1 MNVAGPFFRAVACV
15 LAFSVAA
22 YPASNPLSA
31 SAAHSPTKG
40 AGQTTTQS
48 AAQNTAQ
55 NAKNPAHKP
64 HPQTQ
69 SDPATASTKR
79 LETLARQLKQKNP
92 GASYSQLSV
101 IANQKSSGI
110 LGMRAAL
117 ALGYYDLNKNR
128 YAEAVKWLE
137 PAQNDPLL
145 RDYALFYSAE
155 ANIALNKNGVALGQL
170 KQFRK
175 SYPDSVLTEQAL
187 AAMGTAALS
196 SSQPGELLAA
206 LDSYPAL
213 KDKPALLFLRAEA
226 YEQTNQPL
234 KAAADYQKVY
244 YVYATAEQAREAGEK
259 LGFLRGTLGNQL
271 PAIPIEKQLEHA
283 AAIFSAKQWTEARDE
298 YSRLLSLLKGP
309 DQERAELR
317 ILLCGLALGSNP
329 SQVSNLKINDADV
342 DAERYYSLANY
353 YRNQAQE
360 APMVSAIDAAIAR
373 DPASRWTEAALFLG
387 GNYYWVQ
394 LDRDRAVGYYKRLA
408 DNFPTAT
415 DATPAQWRVAWAAVL
430 KRQSDASELL
440 IDHLRRFAGSPFAPD
455 ALYWLG
461 RLAEESD
468 NPALARAY
476 YEKLQSRFPQNYFS
490 TAASAHL
497 KKLGPGPVADAAVLV
512 SVQPLPASLTLG
524 PTIPAAAANR
534 QARADALRSI
544 GFDASAELELRAAYA
559 ATGEPRLLL
568 EAAQE
573 AAASGRIGVAI
584 VTVRQIYPQLEWRR
598 FEDVPREVWL
608 AAYAMPFQPSIRS
621 RSAAVGLDPMLTAGL
636 IRQESAY
643 QPEAHSVAN
652 AFGLMQ
658 LLPKTA
664 RRYAKQ
670 AKVRYSTPMLFEPDY
685 NIHLGTIYLAGLRR
699 DFGSVESALAAYNA
713 GEERVAQWTA
723 GQTYREP
730 AEFVDSIPFTETREY
745 VEIVT
750 RNADIY
756 RKLYGTSPAVPAVAK
771 SPAATR
777 SAVKTV
783 KAKPIRGAHVESR
796 KTGTSTGE

>member
-1 MNVAGPFFRAVACV
+1 
-15 LAFSVAA
+15 
-22 YPASNPLSA
+22 
-31 SAAHSPTKG
+31 
-40 AGQTTTQS
+40 
-48 AAQNTAQ
+48 
-55 NAKNPAHKP
+55 
-64 HPQTQ
+64 
-69 SDPATASTKR
+69 
-79 LETLARQLKQKNP
+79 
-92 GASYSQLSV
+92 
-101 IANQKSSGI
+101 
-110 LGMRAAL
+110 
-117 ALGYYDLNKNR
+117 
-128 YAEAVKWLE
+128 
-137 PAQNDPLL
+137 
-145 RDYALFYSAE
+145 
-155 ANIALNKNGVALGQL
+155 
-170 KQFRK
+170 
-175 SYPDSVLTEQAL
+175 
-187 AAMGTAALS
+187 
-196 SSQPGELLAA
+196 
-206 LDSYPAL
+206 
-213 KDKPALLFLRAEA
+213 
-226 YEQTNQPL
+226 
-234 KAAADYQKVY
+234 
-244 YVYATAEQAREAGEK
+244 
-259 LGFLRGTLGNQL
+259 
-271 PAIPIEKQLEHA
+271 
-283 AAIFSAKQWTEARDE
+283 
-298 YSRLLSLLKGP
+298 
-309 DQERAELR
+309 
-317 ILLCGLALGSNP
+317 
-329 SQVSNLKINDADV
+329 
-342 DAERYYSLANY
+342 
-353 YRNQAQE
+353 
-360 APMVSAIDAAIAR
+360 MVSAIDAAIAR
-373 DPASRWTEAALFLG
+373 DPASRSSEAALFLG

-440 IDHLRRFAGSPFAPD
+440 IDHLRRFPGSPFAPD

-461 RLAEESD
+461 RLAQESD

-713 GEERVAQWTA
+713 GEERVTQWTA

-771 SPAATR
+771 SPAGTR

-783 KAKPIRGAHVESR
+783 KAKPIRGAHVDSR
-796 KTGTSTGE
+796 KTRTSSGE

>member
-1 MNVAGPFFRAVACV
+1 MNVAGPFFRTLASV

-31 SAAHSPTKG
+31 PAIQTAHRSP
-40 AGQTTTQS
+40 S
-48 AAQNTAQ
+48 
-55 NAKNPAHKP
+55 KP
-64 HPQTQ
+64 
-69 SDPATASTKR
+69 ASTSPAAPAKR

-92 GASYSQLSV
+92 GTSYAQLSV
-101 IANQKSSGI
+101 IASQKSSGVVAT
-110 LGMRAAL
+110 RAAL
-117 ALGYYDLNKNR
+117 ALGYYDLSKNH

-145 RDYALFYSAE
+145 RDYALFYSAQ
-155 ANIALNKNGVALGQL
+155 ANLALNKNGVALGQL

-175 SYPDSVLTEQAL
+175 SYPDSVLTDPAL
-187 AAMGTAALS
+187 AALGTAALAS
-196 SSQPGELLAA
+196 AQPKEILAA
-206 LDSYPAL
+206 LDNYPAL

-226 YEQTNQPL
+226 YEALNDPVR
-234 KAAADYQKVY
+234 AAIDYQKVY
-244 YVYATAEQAREAGEK
+244 LVFPTADQAREAGEK
-259 LGFLRGTLGNQL
+259 LGFLRSVKTTQL
-271 PAIPIEKQLEHA
+271 LVPEIPLERRIEHA
-283 AAIFSAKQWTEARDE
+283 AAIFGARQWSEARDE
-298 YSRLLSLLKGP
+298 YSRLISELKGAE
-309 DQERAELR
+309 QERAELR
-317 ILLCGLALGSNP
+317 VLECGLALGSNP
-329 SQVSNLKINDADV
+329 AQIAALKINDPDV
-342 DAERYYSLANY
+342 DAERYYTLANH
-353 YRNQAQE
+353 YRNQQQE
-360 APMVSAIDAAIAR
+360 SQMVSAIDAAVSR
-373 DPASRWTEAALFLG
+373 DPASRWTESALFLG

-394 LDRDRAVGYYKRLA
+394 LNRDRATGYYKRLA

-415 DATPAQWRVAWAAVL
+415 DANPSQWRVAWAAVL
-430 KRQSDASELL
+430 KRQPDASALL
-440 IDHLRRFAGSPFAPD
+440 IDHLRRFSGSTFAPD

-468 NPALARAY
+468 NPALARTY
-476 YEKLQSRFPQNYFS
+476 YQKLQSRFPQNYFS
-490 TAASAHL
+490 STATFRL
-497 KKLGPGPVADAAVLV
+497 KALGPGPLADAGVLA
-512 SVQPLPASLTLG
+512 SIQPLPPALTLG
-524 PTIPAAAANR
+524 ATIPPAAAGR
-534 QARADALRSI
+534 QARAEVLRSI
-544 GFDASAELELRAAYA
+544 AFDSSAELELRAAYA

-573 AAASGRIGVAI
+573 AAIAGRVGVAI

-608 AAYAMPFQPSIRS
+608 AAYAMPFQGSILS
-621 RSAAVGLDPMLTAGL
+621 RSKAVGLDPMLTAGL

-643 QPEAHSVAN
+643 LPDAHSGAN
-652 AFGLMQ
+652 AYGLMQ

-664 RRYAKQ
+664 RLYAKQ

-713 GEERVAQWTA
+713 GEERVTQWTA

-756 RKLYGTSPAVPAVAK
+756 RKLYGTLSGAVAAKDPSLAK
-771 SPAATR
+771 SPARTPK
-777 SAVKTV
+777 SSVKTV
-783 KAKPIRGAHVESR
+783 QAKPIRGANVESR
-796 KTGTSTGE
+796 KTGTSSGQ

>member
-1 MNVAGPFFRAVACV
+1 MNVAGPFFRAVAFALV
-15 LAFSVAA
+15 FSVAA
-22 YPASNPLSA
+22 YPASNPATAPAPKSA
-31 SAAHSPTKG
+31 PKAAG
-40 AGQTTTQS
+40 
-48 AAQNTAQ
+48 
-55 NAKNPAHKP
+55 
-64 HPQTQ
+64 
-69 SDPATASTKR
+69 ASTKQ
-79 LETLARQLKQKNP
+79 LEALARELKQKNP
-92 GASYSQLSV
+92 GNSYAKLSA
-101 IANQKSSGI
+101 IAGQKSSGVI
-110 LGMRAAL
+110 GMRAAL
-117 ALGYYDLNKNR
+117 ALGYYDLSKNR
-128 YAEAVKWLE
+128 DAEALKWLE

-155 ANIALNKNGVALGQL
+155 ANLALNRNAVALGEL

-175 SYPDSVLTEQAL
+175 EYPDSVLTDQAL
-187 AAMGTAALS
+187 ASLGTAALA
-196 SSQPGELLAA
+196 SSQPAELLSA

-226 YEQTNQPL
+226 YEQSNQPL
-234 KAAADYQKVY
+234 KAAADYQKIF
-244 YVYATAEQAREAGEK
+244 YVYATAEQSREAGEK
-259 LGFLRGTLGNQL
+259 LGFLRSTLGNQL
-271 PAIPIEKQLEHA
+271 PAIPLEKQIEHA
-283 AAIFSAKQWTEARDE
+283 AAIFGARQWSEARDE
-298 YSRLLSLLKGP
+298 YSHLLPLLTGA

-317 ILLCGLALGSNP
+317 ILECGVALGAGP
-329 SQVSNLKINDADV
+329 SQVEALKINDPDV
-342 DAERYYSLANY
+342 DAERYDSLANY
-353 YRNQAQE
+353 YRNQMQE
-360 APMVSAIDAAIAR
+360 TQMVSAIDAAIAR
-373 DPASRWTEAALFLG
+373 DPASRWTESALFLG

-394 LDRDRAVGYYKRLA
+394 LDRDRASGYYKRLS
-408 DNFPTAT
+408 DNFPTAM
-415 DATPAQWRVAWAAVL
+415 DAVPAQWRVAWAAVL
-430 KRQSDASELL
+430 KRQPDASELL
-440 IDHLRRFAGSPFAPD
+440 IDHLRRFSGSAFAPD
-455 ALYWLG
+455 VLYWLG

-476 YEKLQSRFPQNYFS
+476 YQKLQSRFPQNYFS
-490 TAASAHL
+490 TTAQARL
-497 KKLGPGPVADAAVLV
+497 KALGPGAVADAGVLA
-512 SVQPLPASLTLG
+512 SIQPLPPSLTVG
-524 PTIPAAAANR
+524 ATIPAAAANR
-534 QARADALRSI
+534 QARAAALRSI
-544 GFDASAELELRAAYA
+544 AFDTSAELELRAAYA

-573 AAASGRIGVAI
+573 AAAAGRVGVAI

-608 AAYAMPFQPSIRS
+608 TAYAMPFQPSIVS
-621 RSAAVGLDPMLTAGL
+621 RSHAVGLDPMLTAGL

-643 QPEAHSVAN
+643 EPDARSGAN

-713 GEERVAQWTA
+713 GEERVTQWTA

-756 RKLYGTSPAVPAVAK
+756 RKLYGASSGTPAVKP
-771 SPAATR
+771 
-777 SAVKTV
+777 AVKTV
-783 KAKPIRGAHVESR
+783 KAQPTRGANVEPR
-796 KTGTSTGE
+796 KTGTRSGN

>member
-31 SAAHSPTKG
+31 SAA
-40 AGQTTTQS
+40 QTAAPNATQS
-48 AAQNTAQ
+48 AAPNAAQ
-55 NAKNPAHKP
+55 NVAKPAHKP
-64 HPQTQ
+64 HPQP
-69 SDPATASTKR
+69 DPATASAKR

-187 AAMGTAALS
+187 AAMGTAALAS
-196 SSQPGELLAA
+196 AQQKEILVA

-213 KDKPALLFLRAEA
+213 KDKPALLFLRAQA
-226 YEQTNQPL
+226 YEALNDPVR
-234 KAAADYQKVY
+234 AAVDYQKVY
-244 YVYATAEQAREAGEK
+244 LVFPTADQARESGEK
-259 LGFLRGTLGNQL
+259 LRFLRSSKTTQL
-271 PAIPIEKQLEHA
+271 LVPEIPVDKQIEHA
-283 AAIFSAKQWTEARDE
+283 AAIFGARQWSEARDE
-298 YSRLLSLLKGP
+298 YSHLVTMLKGA

-329 SQVSNLKINDADV
+329 SQVAALKINDADV

-373 DPASRWTEAALFLG
+373 DPSSRSTEAALFLG

-415 DATPAQWRVAWAAVL
+415 DATPAQWRVAWASVL
-430 KRQSDASELL
+430 KRQPDASELL
-440 IDHLRRFAGSPFAPD
+440 IDHIRRFPGSSFAPD

-461 RLAEESD
+461 RLAQESD

-713 GEERVAQWTA
+713 GEERVTQWTA

-771 SPAATR
+771 SPAGTR

-783 KAKPIRGAHVESR
+783 KAKPIRGAHVDSR
-796 KTGTSTGE
+796 KTRTSSGE

>member
-1 MNVAGPFFRAVACV
+1 MNLAGPFCGAAAFVWG
-15 LAFSVAA
+15 FSVAA
-22 YPASNPLSA
+22 YPATNPL
-31 SAAHSPTKG
+31 AA
-40 AGQTTTQS
+40 AV
-48 AAQNTAQ
+48 AQM
-55 NAKNPAHKP
+55 AHKARP
-64 HPQTQ
+64 KTAGK
-69 SDPATASTKR
+69 PAAAPAPASGLAKR
-79 LETLARQLKQKNP
+79 VETLSRQLKQKNP
-92 GASYSQLSV
+92 GTAYAQLSA

-155 ANIALNKNGVALGQL
+155 ANIALNKNGVALGQR

-175 SYPDSVLTEQAL
+175 SYPASVLTEQAL

-196 SSQPGELLAA
+196 SSQPAELLAA

-259 LGFLRGTLGNQL
+259 LGFLRSTLGNQL

-317 ILLCGLALGSNP
+317 ILLCGLAVGSSP
-329 SQVSNLKINDADV
+329 SKVAALKINDADV

-353 YRNQAQE
+353 YRNQSQE
-360 APMVSAIDAAIAR
+360 AQMVSAIDAAIAR
-373 DPASRWTEAALFLG
+373 DPASRSSEGALFPG
-387 GNYYWVQ
+387 GNYFWVQ
-394 LDRDRAVGYYKRLA
+394 LDREHAVGYYKRLA

-468 NPALARAY
+468 KPPPARAY

-699 DFGSVESALAAYNA
+699 DFGSVESALAAYHA
-713 GEERVAQWTA
+713 GEERVTQWTA

-756 RKLYGTSPAVPAVAK
+756 RKLYGTRSAGPAVKAASAAK
-771 SPAATR
+771 

-796 KTGTSTGE
+796 KTGTSSGE

>member
-1 MNVAGPFFRAVACV
+1 MNVAGPFFRTVAFV
-15 LAFSVAA
+15 VAFSVAA
-22 YPASNPLSA
+22 YPASNPVTA
-31 SAAHSPTKG
+31 SAVQTATNFPPKSQSNTPTPSP
-40 AGQTTTQS
+40 
-48 AAQNTAQ
+48 
-55 NAKNPAHKP
+55 
-64 HPQTQ
+64 
-69 SDPATASTKR
+69 KR
-79 LETLARQLKQKNP
+79 LETLARALKQKNP
-92 GASYSQLSV
+92 GTSYSQLSV
-101 IANQKSSGI
+101 LANQKSSGV

-128 YAEAVKWLE
+128 YADAVKWLE

-155 ANIALNKNGVALGQL
+155 ANIALNKNGIALGQL
-170 KQFRK
+170 KQFRRA
-175 SYPDSVLTEQAL
+175 YPDSVLTEQAL
-187 AAMGTAALS
+187 AALATAALS
-196 SSQPGELLAA
+196 SSQPAELLAA

-259 LGFLRGTLGNQL
+259 LSFLRSTLGNQL
-271 PAIPIEKQLEHA
+271 PAIPFEKQLEHA
-283 AAIFSAKQWTEARDE
+283 AAIFGARQWGEARDE
-298 YSRLLSLLKGP
+298 YSRLLPLLKGV

-317 ILLCGLALGSNP
+317 VLECGLALGANP
-329 SQVSNLKINDADV
+329 SQLSTLKIDDADV

-360 APMVSAIDAAIAR
+360 AQMVSAIDAAIAR
-373 DPASRWTEAALFLG
+373 DPASRWTESALFLG

-408 DNFPTAT
+408 DNFPAAT

-440 IDHLRRFAGSPFAPD
+440 IDHLRRFPGSPFAPD

-490 TAASAHL
+490 TAALSHL
-497 KKLGPGPVADAAVLV
+497 KALGPGPVADASVLA
-512 SVQPLPASLTLG
+512 SVQPLPASLPLG
-524 PTIPAAAANR
+524 PTIPAAAAKR
-534 QARADALRSI
+534 QARAEALRSI
-544 GFDASAELELRAAYA
+544 GFDTSAELELRAAYA

-573 AAASGRIGVAI
+573 AATAGRIGVAI

-598 FEDVPREVWL
+598 FEEVPREVWL
-608 AAYAMPFQPSIRS
+608 TAYAMPFQPSIRS

-643 QPEAHSVAN
+643 QPDAHSVAN

-713 GEERVAQWTA
+713 GEERVTQWTA

-756 RKLYGTSPAVPAVAK
+756 RKLYGA
-771 SPAATR
+771 R
-777 SAVKTV
+777 STERASKPAVKTV
-783 KAKPIRGAHVESR
+783 KAQAQPIRGANVESR
-796 KTGTSTGE
+796 KPGTRSGE

>member
-1 MNVAGPFFRAVACV
+1 MNVAGPFFRAVAFALV
-15 LAFSVAA
+15 FSVAA
-22 YPASNPLSA
+22 YPASNPATAPAPKSA
-31 SAAHSPTKG
+31 PKAAG
-40 AGQTTTQS
+40 
-48 AAQNTAQ
+48 
-55 NAKNPAHKP
+55 
-64 HPQTQ
+64 
-69 SDPATASTKR
+69 ASTKQ
-79 LETLARQLKQKNP
+79 LEALARELKQKNP
-92 GASYSQLSV
+92 GNSYAKLSAIAS
-101 IANQKSSGI
+101 QKSSGVT
-110 LGMRAAL
+110 GMRAAL
-117 ALGYYDLNKNR
+117 ALGYYDLSKNR
-128 YAEAVKWLE
+128 DAEALKWLE

-155 ANIALNKNGVALGQL
+155 ANLALNRNAVALGEL

-175 SYPDSVLTEQAL
+175 EYPDSVLTDQAL
-187 AAMGTAALS
+187 ASLGTAALA
-196 SSQPGELLAA
+196 SSQPAELLSA

-226 YEQTNQPL
+226 YEQSNQPL
-234 KAAADYQKVY
+234 KAAADYQKIF

-259 LGFLRGTLGNQL
+259 LGFLHSTLGNQL
-271 PAIPIEKQLEHA
+271 PAVPLEKQIEHA
-283 AAIFSAKQWTEARDE
+283 AAIFGARQWSEARDE
-298 YSRLLSLLKGP
+298 YSHLLPLLTGA

-317 ILLCGLALGSNP
+317 ILECGVALGAGP
-329 SQVSNLKINDADV
+329 AQVEALKINDPDV
-342 DAERYYSLANY
+342 DAERYDSLANY
-353 YRNQAQE
+353 YRNQMQE
-360 APMVSAIDAAIAR
+360 TQMVSAIDAAIAR
-373 DPASRWTEAALFLG
+373 DPASRWTESALFLG

-394 LDRDRAVGYYKRLA
+394 LDRDRASGYYKRLS

-415 DATPAQWRVAWAAVL
+415 DAVPAQWRVAWAAVL
-430 KRQSDASELL
+430 KRQPDASELL
-440 IDHLRRFAGSPFAPD
+440 IDHLRRFSGSAFAPD

-476 YEKLQSRFPQNYFS
+476 YQKLQSRFPQNYFS
-490 TAASAHL
+490 TTAQARL
-497 KKLGPGPVADAAVLV
+497 KALGAGAVADAGVLA
-512 SVQPLPASLTLG
+512 SIQPLPPSLTVG
-524 PTIPAAAANR
+524 ATIPAAAANR
-534 QARADALRSI
+534 QARAAALRSI
-544 GFDASAELELRAAYA
+544 AFDTSAELELRAAYA

-573 AAASGRIGVAI
+573 AAAAGRVGVAI

-608 AAYAMPFQPSIRS
+608 TAYAMPFQPSIVS
-621 RSAAVGLDPMLTAGL
+621 RSHAVGLDPMLTAGL

-643 QPEAHSVAN
+643 EPDARSGAN

-713 GEERVAQWTA
+713 GEERVTQWTA

-756 RKLYGTSPAVPAVAK
+756 RKLYGASSGTPAVKP
-771 SPAATR
+771 
-777 SAVKTV
+777 AVKTV
-783 KAKPIRGAHVESR
+783 KAQPTRGANVEPR
-796 KTGTSTGE
+796 KTGTRSGN

>member
-1 MNVAGPFFRAVACV
+1 MNVAGPYFRTVAFV

-22 YPASNPLSA
+22 YHASNPVSV
-31 SAAHSPTKG
+31 
-40 AGQTTTQS
+40 S
-48 AAQNTAQ
+48 AAQTA
-55 NAKNPAHKP
+55 AKSSRK
-64 HPQTQ
+64 TQ
-69 SDPATASTKR
+69 PKSPTGTATPSTKR
-79 LETLARQLKQKNP
+79 LETLARALKQKNP
-92 GASYSQLSV
+92 GNSYAQLSL
-101 IANQKSSGI
+101 IANQKASGI

-155 ANIALNKNGVALGQL
+155 SNIALNKNGVALGQL
-170 KQFRK
+170 KQFRR

-187 AAMGTAALS
+187 AALGTAALS
-196 SSQPGELLAA
+196 SSQPAELLAA
-206 LDSYPAL
+206 LDGYPAL

-259 LGFLRGTLGNQL
+259 LGFLRSTLGNQG
-271 PAIPIEKQLEHA
+271 PAIPAEKQLEHA
-283 AAIFSAKQWTEARDE
+283 AAIFGAKQWSEARDE
-298 YSRLLSLLKGP
+298 YSRLLPMLKGA

-317 ILLCGLALGSNP
+317 ILECGLALGANP
-329 SQVSNLKINDADV
+329 SQVSGLKINDADV
-342 DAERYYSLANY
+342 EAERYYSLAYY
-353 YRNQAQE
+353 YRNQTQE
-360 APMVSAIDAAIAR
+360 AQMVSAIDAAIAR
-373 DPASRWTEAALFLG
+373 DPASRWTESALFLG

-415 DATPAQWRVAWAAVL
+415 DATPAQWRVAWAGVL

-440 IDHLRRFAGSPFAPD
+440 IDHIRRFPGSPFAPD

-490 TAASAHL
+490 TAASSHL
-497 KKLGPGPVADAAVLV
+497 KALGLGPIADAGVLT
-512 SVQPLPASLTLG
+512 SIQPLPVSLTIG
-524 PTIPAAAANR
+524 PSIPAAAATR
-534 QARADALRSI
+534 QARAEALRSI
-544 GFDASAELELRAAYA
+544 GFDLSAELELRAAYA

-573 AAASGRIGVAI
+573 AATAGRIGVAI

-643 QPEAHSVAN
+643 QPDAHSVAN

-670 AKVRYSTPMLFEPDY
+670 AKIRYSTPMLFEPDY

-713 GEERVAQWTA
+713 GEERVTQWTA

-756 RKLYGTSPAVPAVAK
+756 RKLYGTHSAA
-771 SPAATR
+771 PAAKP
-777 SAVKTV
+777 AVKTV
-783 KAKPIRGAHVESR
+783 GAQAQPIRGANVESR
-796 KTGTSTGE
+796 KIGTRSGE

>member
-64 HPQTQ
+64 HPQPQ
-69 SDPATASTKR
+69 SDSATASAKR

-196 SSQPGELLAA
+196 SSQPAELLAA

-259 LGFLRGTLGNQL
+259 LGFLRSTLGNQL

-353 YRNQAQE
+353 YRNQSQE
-360 APMVSAIDAAIAR
+360 AQMVSAIDAAIAR
-373 DPASRWTEAALFLG
+373 DPASRSSEAALFLG

-394 LDRDRAVGYYKRLA
+394 LDRDHAVGYYKRLA

-756 RKLYGTSPAVPAVAK
+756 RKLYGTPAAAAVAK

-796 KTGTSTGE
+796 KTGTSSGE